1 MSENVEQKKFRYWD
15 ENDSPEEIGN
25 TNDLTEVRKSLFL
38 SRSVSALLN
47 SYDEYPGGRVKFKCI
62 RGPIGDGKSVGCCV
76 YIVKKSQEQIAI
88 EVTEHGKTF
97 KVKWSRWLIMRHT
110 LKSIKETT
118 LTTWNQLFG
127 DKTRWKT
134 EPFEGRY
141 EDWLED
147 GTLLRID
154 FIVLAS
160 EANNILSDLQSLELS
175 GAWINEAIYSPY
187 EVVAKVFTRLKR
199 FNPTPLAGIE
209 LKTFHVVM
217 DTNSPSEFN
226 WWYQMEQKKQPEGWL
241 FIVCPP
247 AVLEEEDPETRQI
260 RYVPNDI
267 EHAKKH
273 GRRPAENVKEIDGG
287 YHRGMSYWMDMIS
300 VLPPDEIRKLLM
312 NQFGLSVDGLGVF
325 REVWNQ
331 AMHRIAAENVKFMR
345 GLRIVGGMDMGR
357 TPAAVLGQFYNGKLV
372 AQVEVT
378 TWNDKLN
385 DGQGDLEHM
394 DVGQFYDE
402 YLLPV
407 LVNFYGYPNCSLQMF
422 GDPAGKNCGE
432 VVSFSAIKRL
442 QDEKGLNIIP
452 CDEVQAAAQGVIDIT
467 NGNSSAIRIST
478 VKKEMRAGNLAISE
492 NCRLLCEG
500 MAGKY
505 FFETMRSLSK
515 NGVVRY
521 KDEPCKNAWSH
532 VMDAYQ
538 YLVLAVFRGAVDYS
552 KPLFASF
559 DGGGA
564 YQSLVGSSFASSA
577 GVYV

>member
-1 MSENVEQKKFRYWD
+1 MGDAPEQRKFKYWD
-15 ENDSPEEIGN
+15 ENTSPETVGN
-25 TNDLTEVRKSLFL
+25 ENDLTEVRKSLFL
-38 SRSVSALLN
+38 SRSVSALLE
-47 SYDEYPGGRVKFKCI
+47 SYDVYPGGRVKFKCI

-76 YIVKKSQEQIAI
+76 YIVKKSQEQITI
-88 EVTEHGKTF
+88 EVTEKGRTF

-141 EDWLED
+141 EDYMED

-175 GAWINEAIYSPY
+175 GAWINEAIYTPY

-226 WWYQMEQKKQPEGWL
+226 WWYQKEQKEQPDGWL
-241 FIVCPP
+241 FIICPP
-247 AVLEEEDPETRQI
+247 AVLEEVDPVTKQV

-267 EHAKKH
+267 EYAAKHK
-273 GRRPAENVKEIDGG
+273 RRPAENVKEIDGG
-287 YHRGMSYWMDMIS
+287 YHRGMTYWTDMLS

-325 REVWNQ
+325 REVWNP
-331 AMHRIAAENVKFMR
+331 AVHRIPSETVRFMR
-345 GLRIVGGMDMGR
+345 GLHVVGGMDMGR
-357 TPAAVLGQFYNGKLV
+357 TPAAVLAQFYNGHLV
-372 AQVEVT
+372 AQTEVT

-385 DGQGDLEHM
+385 DNRGGLEHM

-402 YLLPV
+402 YLLPE
-407 LVNFYGYPNCSLQMF
+407 LVNRYGYPNCSLQMF
-422 GDPAGKNCGE
+422 GDPAGANCGE

-442 QDEKGLNIIP
+442 QDEKGLNIVP

-467 NGNSSAIRIST
+467 HGNSTDIRISC
-478 VKKEMRAGNLAISE
+478 VKKEMRAGNLLISDA
-492 NCRLLCEG
+492 CRLLCEA

-505 FFETMRSLSK
+505 FWETMRSLAK
-515 NGVVRY
+515 NGTIRY
-521 KDEPCKNAWSH
+521 KDEPCKNDWSH
-532 VMDAYQ
+532 ICDAYQ

-552 KPLFASF
+552 KPLAAAF
-559 DGGGA
+559 GGGGQ
-564 YQSLVGSSFASSA
+564 YQSLVGMASSA
-577 GVYV
+577 GCSM